1 MGHPAEG
8 FTRINKHVCRVPIDL
23 GKCPAFAGGKQNGDT
38 FVETEAVSFG
48 THGAIETQKILLTSS
63 YRHFTRNAG

>member
-8 FTRINKHVCRVPIDL
+8 FTRINKHVYRVPIDL

-48 THGAIETQKILLTSS
+48 THGAI
-63 YRHFTRNAG
+63 